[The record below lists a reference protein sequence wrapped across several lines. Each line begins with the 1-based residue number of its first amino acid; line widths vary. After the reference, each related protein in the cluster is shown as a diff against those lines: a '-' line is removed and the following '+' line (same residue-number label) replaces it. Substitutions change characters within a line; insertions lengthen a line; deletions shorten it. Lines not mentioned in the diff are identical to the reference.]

1 MNLMAKYLD
10 PICQKIQQKLEKYKE
25 ASIDCTSIWLGGAKQ
40 EVNTCGKQFVV
51 DMEKHSCAFNR
62 WDLTGIPYKHAVN
75 AIAFK
80 KERAKDYVL
89 DFYKT
94 DTYIALYSHHIQ
106 PCNGPNL
113 WSDADMQYFLQY
125 IKFRQGSLRL
135 IEEEMIKMKYITL
148 IG

>member
-1 MNLMAKYLD
+1 M
-10 PICQKIQQKLEKYKE
+10 
-25 ASIDCTSIWLGGAKQ
+25 
-40 EVNTCGKQFVV
+40 V

-62 WDLTGIPYKHAVN
+62 WDLTWIPCKHAMSI
-75 AIAFK
+75 IAFR
-80 KERAKDYVL
+80 KERAKDYVH

-106 PCNGPNL
+106 PCNGPDL
-113 WSDADMQYFLQY
+113 WSDVDMQYFLQY

>member
-1 MNLMAKYLD
+1 M
-10 PICQKIQQKLEKYKE
+10 
-25 ASIDCTSIWLGGAKQ
+25 
-40 EVNTCGKQFVV
+40 V

-106 PCNGPNL
+106 PCNGPDL